1 MEQFTVKVD
10 GSGRILLPAKVR
22 KQMNLRKDS
31 TLIASLEKQK
41 LVLNTRAEA
50 LRQAQEFFSKFR
62 PKGGKLLSDE
72 LIEDRRREARRELER

>member
-1 MEQFTVKVD
+1 
-10 GSGRILLPAKVR
+10 
-22 KQMNLRKDS
+22 MNRLKDS
-31 TLIASLEKQK
+31 ELITKLKKQQ
-41 LVLNTRAEA
+41 LVRNTRAEA

>member
-1 MEQFTVKVD
+1 MEQFTVRVD

-22 KQMNLRKDS
+22 KQMNLRKD
-31 TLIASLEKQK
+31 TQLIARLEKQK
-41 LVLNTRAEA
+41 LVLNTRADVIREV
-50 LRQAQEFFSKFR
+50 QELFSRYR